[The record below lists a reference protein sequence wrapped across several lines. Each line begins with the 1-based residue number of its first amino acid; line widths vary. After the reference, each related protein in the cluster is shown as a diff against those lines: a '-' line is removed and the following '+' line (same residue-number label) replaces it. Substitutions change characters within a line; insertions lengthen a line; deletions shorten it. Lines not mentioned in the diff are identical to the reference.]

1 VYGLTGT
8 TNIAGMH
15 DVLLAMNDSQHIY
28 LLVISFL
35 MIFVGLSFKIAA
47 APFHMWAPD
56 VYQGAPTPVTAF
68 LSVVSKTA
76 GFVLLIRILL
86 SIFANTTIDGPNSTS
101 ILLTMED
108 MIALVACVTMVLGN
122 IVALRQQNMKRLF
135 AYSSIAHAGY
145 LLVAVASL
153 SMFMLDS
160 LWFYLTAYLFMN
172 LGAFAIIQIVTEK
185 SESEDIS
192 HFSGL
197 YTRAPILAIA
207 MAIMILS
214 LAGIPG
220 TAGFIGKLNIITG
233 ALVREQANYVL
244 VSVMIATT
252 VISYVFY
259 FRIMVQMFLRK
270 AKVEAPIK
278 MPVGMGIVIGVC
290 VAATILLGIFPNIA
304 FDFLQSQFYEFGDFL
319 Q

>member
-1 VYGLTGT
+1 
-8 TNIAGMH
+8 
-15 DVLLAMNDSQHIY
+15 
-28 LLVISFL
+28 
-35 MIFVGLSFKIAA
+35 
-47 APFHMWAPD
+47 
-56 VYQGAPTPVTAF
+56 
-68 LSVVSKTA
+68 
-76 GFVLLIRILL
+76 
-86 SIFANTTIDGPNSTS
+86 
-101 ILLTMED
+101 
-108 MIALVACVTMVLGN
+108 
-122 IVALRQQNMKRLF
+122 MKRLF

-153 SMFMLDS
+153 SMFMFDS

-185 SESEDIS
+185 SDSEDIS

-197 YTRAPILAIA
+197 YTRAPILAVA
-207 MAIMILS
+207 MSVMMLS

-259 FRIMVQMFLRK
+259 FRIMAQMFFRK

-290 VAATILLGIFPNIA
+290 VVATILLGIFPNIA